1 MNCAPITS
9 NDDLED
15 RLSQPST
22 ALLEMLRRLDGDILI
37 LGAGG
42 KMGPS
47 LAHLAARAVAES
59 GVARRVAAV
68 SSFSSPTARA
78 QLDAWGVETIAA
90 DLLAPGA
97 LDALPDAENVLY
109 LCGRKFGSTG
119 AEWNTWATNVYLS
132 GLAARRFRRSRIV
145 SFSSGNIYPFESL
158 DSRGAT
164 ESTLPGPVGE
174 YAMSCLGRERMFDY
188 ASHELGAR
196 VVHYRLNY
204 AVELRYGVLLDVATG
219 VWDGQPIDIANG
231 AVNVVW
237 QGYANRV
244 ALHCLELA
252 ASPPKILNVTGPE
265 QVSVRWLA
273 RELGERLGRTPIFI
287 GQESP
292 TALISNASQCHSLF
306 GLPEVSLETLMDWVA
321 DWVKTGGATLGKPT
335 HFETRNGKF

>member
-1 MNCAPITS
+1 M
-9 NDDLED
+9 
-15 RLSQPST
+15 
-22 ALLEMLRRLDGDILI
+22 RRLDGDILI

-59 GVARRVAAV
+59 GAPRKVIAV
-68 SSFSSPTARA
+68 SSYSTPGARA

-119 AEWNTWATNVYLS
+119 AEWNTWATNVYLA
-132 GLAARRFRRSRIV
+132 GLAGRRFRQSRIV
-145 SFSSGNIYPFESL
+145 SFSSGNIYPFEPL

-164 ESTLPGPVGE
+164 EATPPGPVGE

-188 ASHELGAR
+188 ASNELGAR

-204 AVELRYGVLLDVATG
+204 AVELRYGVILDVATR
-219 VWDGQPIDIANG
+219 VWEGRAVDIANG
-231 AVNVVW
+231 AVNLVW
-237 QGYANRV
+237 QGYANHV
-244 ALHCLELA
+244 ALQCLELA
-252 ASPPKILNVTGPE
+252 AAPPKILNVTGPE

-273 RELGERLGRTPIFI
+273 HELGARLGRSPVIT
-287 GQESP
+287 GEESP
-292 TALISNASQCHSLF
+292 TALISNAAQCHALF
-306 GLPEVSLETLMDWVA
+306 GMPEVSLETLMDWVA
-321 DWVKTGGATLGKPT
+321 EWVKAGGHTLGKPT